1 MSSIRIKFTLGEE
14 VKFISH
20 LDTMKVF
27 ERAIRRSGL
36 PIAYSKGFNPHPQ
49 MVFGLPL
56 SVGMTSS
63 GEYADFD
70 FVSDIEPLIFVQRL
84 NEALPGAIRVI
95 AADVK
100 FTKANIMA
108 SITGADY
115 IMELFV
121 REELSPEKAIENFGD
136 MMQKDVIP
144 VLKESKGKDGR
155 IKVKETDIRPL
166 ILHASLV
173 AMPEMRPGYEDF
185 KSAFILKAGV
195 RAGNTANLRPDLFIK
210 AISEQA
216 GIPIAASRLHR
227 SALYADLNGR
237 MTDPL
242 DPAILA

>member
-1 MSSIRIKFTLGEE
+1 MSSIRIKFTRGEE

-20 LDTMKVF
+20 LDMMKVF

-36 PIAYSKGFNPHPQ
+36 PIAYSMGFNPHPQ
-49 MVFGLPL
+49 MVFGMPL

-70 FVSDIEPLIFVQRL
+70 LVEDVEPQAFVRRL
-84 NEALPGAIRVI
+84 NESLPEAIRVT
-95 AADVK
+95 AAAAK
-100 FTKANIMA
+100 NTKSNIMA
-108 SITGADY
+108 SIAGADY

-121 REELSPEKAIENFGD
+121 REELPAGDAIRSFNS
-136 MMQKDVIP
+136 MMQRDSIP

-155 IKVKETDIRPL
+155 ESVRETDIRPL
-166 ILHASLV
+166 IISASLEV
-173 AMPEMRPGYEDF
+173 MPKIRPGYEDF
-185 KSAFILKAGV
+185 RSAFILKACF

-210 AISEQA
+210 ALTEQA
-216 GIPIAASRLHR
+216 DIPVAASRLHR

-242 DPAILA
+242 DPAILS